1 MGKNNRYISVVIVSL
16 FVTFGMLCFL
26 GGYLFSNLLAKKK
39 QITYSAQLC
48 ERDERFVNVCSKV
61 IDNTQLS
68 FAVLEGISRRWKESL
83 DDRGAFEQRLSEFL
97 KTAKEALQKLEINNG
112 MIEIGI
118 RDVSKLS
125 KQYTD
130 AYAALMEMYGVYRQ
144 LYSMG
149 LSPSGELVDFEQK
162 IKALKEQFI
171 VLEGKLV
178 EYMPA
183 LKEKIKSP
191 DMVPEAAPI
200 DEAQQSAADSPSLKM
215 NFKPVTGKPVFIEG
229 SVSEETTG
237 VPSQLQAVEPVAAPV
252 AQPQPVAAVVS
263 ADMDQKIKD
272 FMKKDIDFIT
282 VERILGMPL
291 NKFRDAQKKE
301 VWVYPSSRA
310 GVRNYIYFSNL
321 KVSSW
326 KKITVK

>member
-1 MGKNNRYISVVIVSL
+1 
-16 FVTFGMLCFL
+16 
-26 GGYLFSNLLAKKK
+26 
-39 QITYSAQLC
+39 
-48 ERDERFVNVCSKV
+48 
-61 IDNTQLS
+61 
-68 FAVLEGISRRWKESL
+68 
-83 DDRGAFEQRLSEFL
+83 
-97 KTAKEALQKLEINNG
+97 
-112 MIEIGI
+112 
-118 RDVSKLS
+118 VSKLS

-149 LSPSGELVDFEQK
+149 LSPGGELVDFERK

-200 DEAQQSAADSPSLKM
+200 DEAQRSAADSPSLKM
-215 NFKPVTGKPVFIEG
+215 NFKPVTGKPVFIEE
-229 SVSEETTG
+229 SVRKETAG
-237 VPSQLQAVEPVAAPV
+237 MPSAVQPAPVTELPVAA
-252 AQPQPVAAVVS
+252 AVS
-263 ADMDQKIKD
+263 TDMDQKIKD

-282 VERILGMPL
+282 VERVLGMPL

-310 GVRNYIYFSNL
+310 GLRNYIYFSNL